1 MFYSLISILYLILLV
16 YLIVHLAISG
26 VRPTKTLAWMIV
38 IILIPVIG
46 IALYL
51 MLGRN
56 LRKYK
61 FTRRKPQKNVEVYV
75 DEINKM
81 YDGTRVDFSSSVL
94 QQNRKLIHLIS
105 KNSNFLPSGGNK
117 LQLLTDGPE
126 TFHSMMEAMESARL
140 FIHVQFY
147 IYEEGELAEKFAR
160 IFREKVE
167 EGVEVRLIIDGVGS
181 RNLSK
186 AYIRRLQSFG
196 VQVLPFL
203 PLRFWGITTWINYR
217 NHRKILIVDDL
228 VGFIGGINLSDKY
241 IKGDPLLGTWH
252 DHHLKLE
259 GPSVSSL
266 QAVFAMDWLFVNP
279 NEDLLQPRYLSHP
292 ECPGTDIVQ
301 IVFSGPDSDFSSV
314 QQQYFTF
321 ITQAEEYIYLV
332 NSYLIPGEPILEA
345 LTTAALSGVDVRIMV
360 PEQSDIFIVKWS
372 IRSYFESL
380 LDAGIKIYLYQDGFL
395 HSKTLVA
402 DDNISSIGTANLDIR
417 SFEQNFEVNAVI
429 YGKEMAQKL
438 KASFDRDSAKCTILD
453 KETYRDRP
461 LSHRIIEG
469 FSRMLS
475 PIL

>member
-1 MFYSLISILYLILLV
+1 
-16 YLIVHLAISG
+16 
-26 VRPTKTLAWMIV
+26 MIV
-38 IILIPVIG
+38 IILIPVVG

-61 FTRRKPQKNVEVYV
+61 FTRRKPQKNVDEYV
-75 DEINKM
+75 NAINEM
-81 YDGTRVDFSSSVL
+81 YDGTHVDLSSAFL
-94 QQNRKLIHLIS
+94 QQNRKLIQLIS

-117 LQLLTDGPE
+117 LKLLTDGPE
-126 TFHSMMEAMESARL
+126 TFQSMMEAMEKAQL

-147 IYEEGELAEKFAR
+147 IYEEGELAEKFAAL
-160 IFREKVE
+160 FRRKVK
-167 EGVEVRLIIDGVGS
+167 EGIEVRLIVDGVGS
-181 RNLSK
+181 RNLSETYMEK
-186 AYIRRLQSFG
+186 LRSYG

-228 VGFIGGINLSDKY
+228 IGFIGGINLSDKY
-241 IKGDPLLGTWH
+241 INGDPRLGTWH

-279 NEDLLQPRYLSHP
+279 NEDLLKPKYLSHP
-292 ECPGTDIVQ
+292 ECPGNDIVQ
-301 IVFSGPDSDFSSV
+301 IVFSGPDSDFSAV

-321 ITQAEEYIYLV
+321 ITQAKEYIYLV

-380 LDAGIKIYLYQDGFL
+380 LDAGVKIYLYQDGFL
-395 HSKTLVA
+395 HSKTLVS

-417 SFEQNFEVNAVI
+417 SFEQNFEVNAVV
-429 YGKEMAQKL
+429 YGKEMAIRL
-438 KASFDRDSAKCTILD
+438 KESFELDTEKCTILEN
-453 KETYRDRP
+453 KTYQERP
-461 LSHRIIEG
+461 LTHRIIEG